1 MNGEQFHG
9 GEGNLDTVTVWS
21 DDASLLP
28 HGQVCQVPVLKVV
41 LYPDIIDV
49 LLDKSIGFIIE
60 SLCNEL

>member
-9 GEGNLDTVTVWS
+9 GEGNLDTV
-21 DDASLLP
+21 L
-28 HGQVCQVPVLKVV
+28 VLKVV